1 MIETWR
7 FSVRSAAGPATE
19 SLPFSGYPAT
29 MSSEL
34 SAQIKHHFAGLTD
47 PRRRKV
53 TYPLINIITIA
64 LCAVIAGADDFV
76 TIAAWGRSKR
86 AWLARFLDLSA
97 GIPSHDRFNAL
108 FKAINP
114 GEFERCLLSWVT
126 SLHEVTAG
134 QLVAIDGKTLRQ
146 SFDKADAK
154 SAIHMVSAWATANHI
169 SLGQVVV
176 DQKSNEITAIPRLL
190 ELLDI
195 SGCLVTI
202 DAMGCQA
209 EIAAKIIGGKAD
221 YVLAVKGNQPTLHD
235 GIIDFFLDH
244 MEDDFARVKVSRHE
258 TKEHGHGRDEH
269 RTYYVCDV
277 PDDLPDRARWEGLKR
292 IGVAISDTV
301 RGGKS
306 CDEVRYYILSKRLS
320 ARSFGAAVRGHWG
333 IENSCHWQLDM
344 SFGEDRS
351 RIRKGHADANFAVVR
366 RMALSLLKN
375 EKGQKVGV
383 KTKRLT
389 AGWNDGYLEQVLF
402 GT

>member
-1 MIETWR
+1 
-7 FSVRSAAGPATE
+7 
-19 SLPFSGYPAT
+19 
-29 MSSEL
+29 MSDEL
-34 SAQIKHHFAGLTD
+34 SARIKEHFASLTD

-53 TYPLINIITIA
+53 TYPLINIVTIA

-76 TIAAWGRSKR
+76 TIAAWGRHKR
-86 AWLARFLDLSA
+86 AWLARFLDLTN
-97 GIPSHDRFNAL
+97 GIPSHDRFNAV
-108 FKAINP
+108 FKAIKP
-114 GEFERCLLSWVT
+114 DEFERCLLGWVT

-146 SFDKADAK
+146 SFDRADAK

-176 DQKSNEITAIPRLL
+176 DQKSNEITAIPKLL
-190 ELLDI
+190 ELLAV

-209 EIAAKIIGGKAD
+209 EIAGKIVEGRAD
-221 YVLAVKGNQPTLHD
+221 YVLAVKGNQPALHE
-235 GIIDFFLDH
+235 GIVEFFLDH
-244 MEDDFARVKVSRHE
+244 LGDDFARVKVSRHE
-258 TKEHGHGRDEH
+258 TIEHGHGRDEH

-277 PDDLPDRARWEGLKR
+277 PDDLPDRARWKGLRR
-292 IGVAISDTV
+292 IGVAISDTT
-301 RGGKS
+301 RGGKA
-306 CDEVRYYILSKRLS
+306 CDDVRHYIMSRRLG

-333 IENSCHWQLDM
+333 IENSLHWQLDM

-375 EKGQKVGV
+375 EKSQKVGV

-389 AGWNDGYLEQVLF
+389 AGWNDNYLEQVLF

>member
-1 MIETWR
+1 
-7 FSVRSAAGPATE
+7 
-19 SLPFSGYPAT
+19 
-29 MSSEL
+29 MSDNL
-34 SAQIKHHFAGLTD
+34 SARIDKHFASLTD

-53 TYPLINIITIA
+53 TYPLINIVNIA

-76 TIAAWGRSKR
+76 SIAAWARQKR
-86 AWLARFLDLSA
+86 AWLAKILDLSS
-97 GIPSHDRFNAL
+97 GIPSHDRFNAI
-108 FKAINP
+108 FKAIKP
-114 GEFERCLLSWVT
+114 AEFERCLLGWIT

-176 DQKSNEITAIPRLL
+176 DQKSNEITAIPKLL
-190 ELLDI
+190 ELLDV

-202 DAMGCQA
+202 DAMGCQT
-209 EIAAKIIGGKAD
+209 EIAGKIIEGRAD
-221 YVLAVKGNQPTLHD
+221 YVLAVKANQPTLHE
-235 GIIDFFLDH
+235 GIVEFFLDH

-277 PDDLPDRARWEGLKR
+277 PDDLPDRARWKGLKR
-292 IGVAISDTV
+292 IGVAISDTM

-306 CDEVRYYILSKRLS
+306 CDDVRYYILSKKLS

-333 IENSCHWQLDM
+333 IENSLHWQLDM
-344 SFGEDRS
+344 SFNEDRS
-351 RIRKGHADANFAVVR
+351 RIRKGHADTNFAIVR
-366 RMALSLLKN
+366 RLALSLLKN
-375 EKGQKVGV
+375 EKSQKVGV

-389 AGWNDGYLEQVLF
+389 AGWNEDYLEQVLF

>member
-1 MIETWR
+1 MSEK
-7 FSVRSAAGPATE
+7 FAAR
-19 SLPFSGYPAT
+19 
-29 MSSEL
+29 
-34 SAQIKHHFAGLTD
+34 IKNHFASLTD

-53 TYPLINIITIA
+53 TYPLINIVAIA

-76 TIAAWGRSKR
+76 TIAAWGRQKR
-86 AWLARFLDLSA
+86 AWLARFLDMTS
-97 GIPSHDRFNAL
+97 GIPSHDRFNAV
-108 FKAINP
+108 FKAIKP
-114 GEFERCLLSWVT
+114 DEFERCLLSWIT

-134 QLVAIDGKTLRQ
+134 QVVAIDGKTLRQ

-176 DQKSNEITAIPRLL
+176 DQKSNEITAIPKLL
-190 ELLDI
+190 ELLDV

-209 EIAAKIIGGKAD
+209 EIAGQIIEGKAD
-221 YVLAVKGNQPTLHD
+221 YVLAVKANQPTLRG
-235 GIIDFFLDH
+235 GIVEYFLDH

-269 RTYYVCDV
+269 RTYLVCDV
-277 PDDLPDRARWEGLKR
+277 PDDLPDRGRWKGLKR
-292 IGVAISDTV
+292 IGVAISNTV
-301 RGGKS
+301 RGGKP
-306 CDEVRYYILSKRLS
+306 CDEVRYYILSKKLS

-333 IENSCHWQLDM
+333 IENSLHWQLDM

-351 RIRKGHADANFAVVR
+351 RIRRGHANANFAVVR

-375 EKGQKVGV
+375 EKSQKAGV

-389 AGWNDGYLEQVLF
+389 AGWNDDYLEQVLF

>member
-1 MIETWR
+1 MPD
-7 FSVRSAAGPATE
+7 G
-19 SLPFSGYPAT
+19 
-29 MSSEL
+29 L
-34 SAQIKHHFAGLTD
+34 SAQIEKHFASLTD

-53 TYPLINIITIA
+53 TYPLINIVTIA

-76 TIAAWGRSKR
+76 SIAAWGRQKR
-86 AWLARFLDLSA
+86 AWLARFLDLSS
-97 GIPSHDRFNAL
+97 GIPSHDRFNAV
-108 FKAINP
+108 FKALNP
-114 GEFERCLLSWVT
+114 TEFERCLLGWIT

-146 SFDKADAK
+146 SFDEAEAK

-176 DQKSNEITAIPRLL
+176 DQKSNEITAIPKLL
-190 ELLDI
+190 ELLDV

-209 EIAAKIIGGKAD
+209 EIAGKIIEGKAD
-221 YVLAVKGNQPTLHD
+221 YVLAAKGNQPTLYE
-235 GIIDFFLDH
+235 GIVGFFLDQ

-258 TKEHGHGRDEH
+258 TKEHGHGRVEH

-277 PDDLPDRARWEGLKR
+277 PEDLPDRARWKGLKR

-306 CDEVRYYILSKRLS
+306 CADVRYYILSKRLG

-333 IENSCHWQLDM
+333 IENSLHWQLDM

-375 EKGQKVGV
+375 EGSQKVGV

-389 AGWNDGYLEQVLF
+389 AGWNDDYLEQVLF